1 MHHIKTTDGAT
12 LYAREWGTG
21 PAIVLIHGWPLDAD
35 MWEYQAVPLAEQGF
49 RVITYDRRGFG
60 RSSQPW
66 TGYDYDTLT
75 DDLKMVMDTLK
86 VEDATLVGFSMGG
99 GEAARYMSRHGGQ
112 GVSKVAFVAAVTP
125 YLLKTA
131 DNPEGVDQS
140 VFDGILDGLRKDRQ
154 HFLAGFGKMFFG
166 AGLITSPVSSEV
178 LDWTFQLAML
188 GSPRATIECAKAF
201 ATTDFRRDLAA
212 IKVPTLVIHGDADA
226 TVPFASSGER
236 TAKMVQG
243 AQLLV
248 YPGAPHGLQMTEKD
262 RLVRDLAAFAR
273 VGTVAGS
280 A

>member
-1 MHHIKTTDGAT
+1 MHLIKTTDGT
-12 LYAREWGTG
+12 SLYAREWGAG

-66 TGYDYDTLT
+66 TGYDYDTLA

-86 VEDATLVGFSMGG
+86 VEDATVVGFSMGG

-140 VFDGILDGLRKDRQ
+140 VFDGILDGLRQDRQ
-154 HFLAGFGKMFFG
+154 HFLAGFGKLFFG
-166 AGLITSPVSSEV
+166 AGLITSPVSAEV
-178 LDWTFQLAML
+178 LDWTFQLAMR

-201 ATTDFRRDLAA
+201 ATTDFRQDLAA
-212 IKVPTLVIHGDADA
+212 IKVPTLVIHGDADH

-273 VGTVAGS
+273 AGTV
-280 A
+280 

>member
-1 MHHIKTTDGAT
+1 MHHIKTTDGT
-12 LYAREWGTG
+12 SLYAREWGAG
-21 PAIVLIHGWPLDAD
+21 PAVVLIHGWPLDAD

-66 TGYDYDTLT
+66 SGYDYDTLA

-86 VEDATLVGFSMGG
+86 VEDATVVGFSMGG

-140 VFDGILDGLRKDRQ
+140 VFDGILDGLRQDRQ
-154 HFLAGFGKMFFG
+154 HFLAGFGKLFFG
-166 AGLITSPVSSEV
+166 AGLITSPVSAEV
-178 LDWTFQLAML
+178 LDWTFQLAMR

-201 ATTDFRRDLAA
+201 ATTDFRQDLAA
-212 IKVPTLVIHGDADA
+212 IKVPTLVIHGDADH

-273 VGTVAGS
+273 AGKV
-280 A
+280 

>member
-1 MHHIKTTDGAT
+1 MHHIKTTDGT
-12 LYAREWGTG
+12 SLYAREWGAG

-66 TGYDYDTLT
+66 TGYDYDTLA

-86 VEDATLVGFSMGG
+86 VEDATVVGFSMGG

-140 VFDGILDGLRKDRQ
+140 VFDGILEGLRQDRQ
-154 HFLAGFGKMFFG
+154 HFLAGFGKLFFG
-166 AGLITSPVSSEV
+166 AGLITSPVSAEV
-178 LDWTFQLAML
+178 LEWTFQLAMR

-201 ATTDFRRDLAA
+201 ATTDFRQDLAA
-212 IKVPTLVIHGDADA
+212 IKVPTLVIHGDADH

-273 VGTVAGS
+273 AGKV
-280 A
+280 

>member
-1 MHHIKTTDGAT
+1 MHSIKTADGTAIF
-12 LYAREWGTG
+12 AREWGTG

-66 TGYDYDTLT
+66 SGYDYDTLT

-125 YLLKTA
+125 YLLKTP

-140 VFDGILDGLRKDRQ
+140 VFDGILEGLRQDRQ
-154 HFLAGFGKMFFG
+154 HFLAGFGKLFFG
-166 AGLITSPVSSEV
+166 AGLITSPVSAEV
-178 LDWTFQLAML
+178 LEWTFQLAML

-201 ATTDFRRDLAA
+201 ATTDFRQDLAA
-212 IKVPTLVIHGDADA
+212 IKVPTLVIHGDADH

-236 TAKMVQG
+236 TAKMVHG

-262 RLVRDLAAFAR
+262 RLVSDLAAFAR
-273 VGTVAGS
+273 TGTV
-280 A
+280 

>member
-1 MHHIKTTDGAT
+1 MHHIKTADGTA

-66 TGYDYDTLT
+66 TGYDYDTLS
-75 DDLKMVMDTLK
+75 DDLAMVMETLK
-86 VEDATLVGFSMGG
+86 VENALLVGFSMGG
-99 GEAARYMSRHGGQ
+99 GEAARYMSRHGGK
-112 GVSKVAFVAAVTP
+112 GVSKVALVSAVTP
-125 YLLKTA
+125 YLLKTP

-140 VFDGILDGLRKDRQ
+140 VFDEILDGLRTDRQ
-154 HFLAGFGKMFFG
+154 HFLAGFGKTFFG
-166 AGLITSPVSSEV
+166 AGLLSSPVSSEV

-201 ATTDFRRDLAA
+201 SSTDFRQDLAA

-226 TVPFASSGER
+226 TVPFANSGER

-262 RLVRDLAAFAR
+262 RLVNDLAIFAR
-273 VGTVAGS
+273 TGAV
-280 A
+280 

>member
-1 MHHIKTTDGAT
+1 MHHIKTTDGT
-12 LYAREWGTG
+12 SLYAREWGAG

-66 TGYDYDTLT
+66 SGYDYDTLT

-125 YLLKTA
+125 YLLKTP

-140 VFDGILDGLRKDRQ
+140 VFDGILEGLRQDRQ
-154 HFLAGFGKMFFG
+154 HFLAGFGKLFFG
-166 AGLITSPVSSEV
+166 AGLITSPVSAEV

-201 ATTDFRRDLAA
+201 ATTDFRQDLAA
-212 IKVPTLVIHGDADA
+212 IKVPTLVIHGDADH

-262 RLVRDLAAFAR
+262 RLVSDLAAFAR
-273 VGTVAGS
+273 TGKV
-280 A
+280 

>member
-1 MHHIKTTDGAT
+1 MHHIKTADGTAI
-12 LYAREWGTG
+12 YAREWGTG

-99 GEAARYMSRHGGQ
+99 GEAARYMSRHAGK
-112 GVSKVAFVAAVTP
+112 GVSKVAFVSAVTP

-131 DNPEGVDQS
+131 DNPEGVDKS
-140 VFDGILDGLRKDRQ
+140 VFDEILEGLRADRQ
-154 HFLAGFGKMFFG
+154 HFLAGFGKKFFG
-166 AGLITSPVSSEV
+166 AGLLTSPVSSEV
-178 LDWTFQLAML
+178 LDWSFQMAML
-188 GSPRATIECAKAF
+188 GSPRATIECGKAF
-201 ATTDFRRDLAA
+201 AMTDFRRDLAT
-212 IKVPTLVIHGDADA
+212 IKVPTLVIHGDADE
-226 TVPFASSGER
+226 TVPLASSGER

-248 YPGAPHGLQMTEKD
+248 YPGAPHGLQMTDKD
-262 RLVRDLAAFAR
+262 RLVQDLAAFAR
-273 VGTVAGS
+273 TGAV
-280 A
+280 

>member
-1 MHHIKTTDGAT
+1 MHHIKTTDGT
-12 LYAREWGTG
+12 SLYAREWGAG

-66 TGYDYDTLT
+66 SGYDYDTLT

-140 VFDGILDGLRKDRQ
+140 VFDGILDGLRQDRQ
-154 HFLAGFGKMFFG
+154 HFLAGFGKLFFG
-166 AGLITSPVSSEV
+166 AGLITSPVSAEV
-178 LDWTFQLAML
+178 LDWTFQLAMR

-201 ATTDFRRDLAA
+201 ATTDFRQDLAA
-212 IKVPTLVIHGDADA
+212 IKVPTLVIHGDADH

-262 RLVRDLAAFAR
+262 RLVSDLAAFAR
-273 VGTVAGS
+273 TGKV
-280 A
+280 

>member
-1 MHHIKTTDGAT
+1 MHHIKTTDGT
-12 LYAREWGTG
+12 SLYAREWGAG

-66 TGYDYDTLT
+66 TGYDYDTLA

-86 VEDATLVGFSMGG
+86 VEDATVVGFSMGG

-140 VFDGILDGLRKDRQ
+140 VFDGILDGLRQDRQ
-154 HFLAGFGKMFFG
+154 HFLAGFGKLFFG
-166 AGLITSPVSSEV
+166 AGLITSPVSAEV
-178 LDWTFQLAML
+178 LDWTFQLAMR

-201 ATTDFRRDLAA
+201 ATTDFRQDLAA
-212 IKVPTLVIHGDADA
+212 IKVPTLVIHGDADH

-273 VGTVAGS
+273 AGTV
-280 A
+280 

>member
-1 MHHIKTTDGAT
+1 MHHIKTTDGT
-12 LYAREWGTG
+12 SLYAREWGAG

-66 TGYDYDTLT
+66 SGYDYDTLA

-86 VEDATLVGFSMGG
+86 VEDATVVGFSMGG

-140 VFDGILDGLRKDRQ
+140 VFDGILEGLRQDRQ
-154 HFLAGFGKMFFG
+154 HFLAGFGKLFFG
-166 AGLITSPVSSEV
+166 AGLITSPVSAEV
-178 LDWTFQLAML
+178 LEWTFQLAMR

-201 ATTDFRRDLAA
+201 ATTDFRQDLAA
-212 IKVPTLVIHGDADA
+212 IKVPTLVIHGDADH

-273 VGTVAGS
+273 AGKV
-280 A
+280 